1 MSQFRSEDMTLVELF
16 IQSEASHDTLY
27 ALGELGDD
35 QSGCIQFKD
44 LNEDKSAFQRLFVS
58 DVRRCDDMLRI
69 MRSLKEILAKK
80 ENKGI
85 ASERGEDVLELPS
98 LVELYDTLVDL
109 EKDMKEHGA
118 AEVQLKK
125 QENELVEHDVVMKTG
140 EMWFAGKKNK
150 EMVVPSK
157 DDSGATEMVD
167 VEGIGTKKMMLGHI
181 AGCVPVANIPD
192 MERTLFRATRG
203 NMLLKYKPI
212 SEKFVDPVTEA
223 EIEKAVFVVF
233 FSGERSRQK
242 IDKICDS
249 YGASKHSLPE
259 NKEERE
265 KKMGQVSEKKA
276 DLKKVIDKTV
286 EYRIQRLSKVKD
298 CVNNWFDYVMK
309 EKAIFVT
316 LNMFNYD
323 VTHKCLIA
331 EGWCPVSELDNIRGA
346 LTKGS
351 KMARASVQTVL
362 QRKKTSETPPTYF
375 RNEPIAKGTQ
385 VLSLLALLVQKYK
398 Y

>member
-1 MSQFRSEDMTLVELF
+1 MSQFRSEDMTLVQLF
-16 IQSEASHDTLY
+16 IQSEAAHDTLY

-125 QENELVEHDVVMKTG
+125 QENELVEHAVVMKTG

-150 EMVVPSK
+150 EMVAPSK

-167 VEGIGTKKMMLGHI
+167 MEGGGTKK
-181 AGCVPVANIPD
+181 
-192 MERTLFRATRG
+192 
-203 NMLLKYKPI
+203 
-212 SEKFVDPVTEA
+212 
-223 EIEKAVFVVF
+223 
-233 FSGERSRQK
+233 
-242 IDKICDS
+242 
-249 YGASKHSLPE
+249 
-259 NKEERE
+259 
-265 KKMGQVSEKKA
+265 
-276 DLKKVIDKTV
+276 
-286 EYRIQRLSKVKD
+286 
-298 CVNNWFDYVMK
+298 
-309 EKAIFVT
+309 
-316 LNMFNYD
+316 
-323 VTHKCLIA
+323 
-331 EGWCPVSELDNIRGA
+331 
-346 LTKGS
+346 
-351 KMARASVQTVL
+351 
-362 QRKKTSETPPTYF
+362 
-375 RNEPIAKGTQ
+375 
-385 VLSLLALLVQKYK
+385 
-398 Y
+398 